1 MKCNVIL
8 YNSSADKRVV
18 DKANY
23 ITKVS
28 VLRGSF
34 REEINLS
41 SPTFIIEINNI
52 PNCNYCYIDNFNRY
66 YYIDNIK
73 YIKNNIFEVRCSV
86 DVLMTYKYYITNSNQ
101 YISRQEN
108 EYNDL
113 LVDDMVTF
121 DNDYIYTI
129 KEEHLDFLDYANQN
143 IDEYSFNDLTN
154 IVLSTTSNATNYEV

>member
-28 VLRGSF
+28 VLEGSF
-34 REEINLS
+34 RDEINLS
-41 SPTFIIEINNI
+41 TPTFIIEFNNI
-52 PNCNYCYIDNFNRY
+52 PTCNYCYIDNFNRY

-73 YIKNNIFEVRCSV
+73 HIRSNIFELRCSV
-86 DVLMTYKYYITNSNQ
+86 DVLMTYKYYITNSTQ
-101 YISRQEN
+101 YVSRQEN

-113 LVDDMVTF
+113 LVDNMVTF
-121 DNDYIYTI
+121 ENDYTFII

-143 IDEYSFNDLTN
+143 LDDYSFNDSTN